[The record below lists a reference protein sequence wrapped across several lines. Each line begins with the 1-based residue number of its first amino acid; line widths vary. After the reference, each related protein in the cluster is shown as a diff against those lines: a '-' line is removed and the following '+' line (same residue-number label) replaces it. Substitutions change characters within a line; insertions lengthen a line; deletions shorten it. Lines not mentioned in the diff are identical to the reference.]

1 MRSRLAVLGAVF
13 KDAAVNWVD
22 DYAQSMGAALAFYA
36 MFSIAPVLLIV
47 TFVAGTV
54 FGAAAALVVVLLWV
68 YYSAQFFLFG
78 AEFTWVYGHRFGSRR
93 GQPIPGVAVPRPDP
107 AGPASG

>member
-68 YYSAQFFLFG
+68 YYSAQIFLFG
-78 AEFTWVYGHRFGSRR
+78 AEFTWVYCHRFGSRH